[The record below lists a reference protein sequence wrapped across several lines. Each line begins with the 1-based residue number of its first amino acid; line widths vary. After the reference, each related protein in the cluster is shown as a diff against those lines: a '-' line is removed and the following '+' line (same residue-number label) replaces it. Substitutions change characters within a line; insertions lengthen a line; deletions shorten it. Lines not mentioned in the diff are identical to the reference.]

1 MPAAVF
7 KHKCIWF
14 CIIICNYMFALLA
27 LCPFTMPIKKQS
39 DCKQSGS
46 RAMPSTAFRSTL
58 GILHLI
64 LIAFYTN
71 VVLCQVYEWE
81 PFPLMT
87 YSTYS
92 AFNRNKWLLV
102 LLAQLNSHEWM
113 ENIHVTFQV
122 FIVHLSNIVWKL
134 LLFHQLFFAPPFSLA
149 PSVFHTFFFKWIF
162 IHLRNYSSFRTLISF
177 LFFLF

>member
-27 LCPFTMPIKKQS
+27 LCPFTMPARN
-39 DCKQSGS
+39 S
-46 RAMPSTAFRSTL
+46 RIVNRVAVALCHRQRFGRRLAF
-58 GILHLI
+58 LHLI
-64 LIAFYTN
+64 LIARCID

-92 AFNRNKWLLV
+92 TFNRNKWLLV

-122 FIVHLSNIVWKL
+122 FIVHLSNIAWKL
-134 LLFHQLFFAPPFSLA
+134 LLFLRLFFAPPFSLA
-149 PSVFHTFFFKWIF
+149 PSVFHTFFFQVNFYPSAQLF
-162 IHLRNYSSFRTLISF
+162 II
-177 LFFLF
+177 